1 MTDEE
6 RDELILL
13 IGDAVAL
20 LLMRVNE
27 EKALEKAEALRKL
40 LVQARSNQ
48 P

>member
-13 IGDAVAL
+13 IGDALVM
-20 LLMRVNE
+20 LLMRANDA
-27 EKALEKAEALRKL
+27 KTLEQAEALVRL
-40 LVQARSNQ
+40 LAQARSNQ